1 MKIWEKNYLL
11 TMSLLLAL
19 LFGSL
24 FFMQQYSFRKNLDK
38 YCDNAFLN
46 ESSAEYT
53 ISSYLNSSE
62 GTDRIK
68 NYCQRLQKQ
77 GIFLQIQAQ
86 GRILANTLPFSWESA
101 GEKEESRED
110 ITQKHLS
117 CRHAGPALR

>member
-46 ESSAEYT
+46 ESSAE
-53 ISSYLNSSE
+53 
-62 GTDRIK
+62 
-68 NYCQRLQKQ
+68 
-77 GIFLQIQAQ
+77 
-86 GRILANTLPFSWESA
+86 
-101 GEKEESRED
+101 
-110 ITQKHLS
+110 
-117 CRHAGPALR
+117 

>member
-62 GTDRIK
+62 VTG
-68 NYCQRLQKQ
+68 
-77 GIFLQIQAQ
+77 
-86 GRILANTLPFSWESA
+86 
-101 GEKEESRED
+101 
-110 ITQKHLS
+110 
-117 CRHAGPALR
+117 